1 MPSHDF
7 TIILPSNSSLKYF
20 PSNTTTN
27 FSTRLPRE
35 IELQG
40 RWLIGISEVHVP
52 CTTLHVSREEAL
64 LKDPENDT
72 RLNYFKHGV
81 YSSIP
86 SLIEALNTGVLEYHD
101 NVWAE
106 KFFYDNEGGFVSRI
120 VYKKPNSEDHHTPCR
135 LSETVKRVLG
145 FEDTVFCYTDFNNPN
160 DFTRIKVL
168 DDGFFTGK
176 QPASLARAIPD
187 QLFIYSN
194 LCEPCVVG
202 DTHAPLLRIV
212 SLDAR
217 EFNFGSTIVKR
228 FAPVNYTP
236 LLSNRFQVID
246 IDIRDQYGNPI
257 PFEFGTLTLALH
269 FKKEY

>member
-1 MPSHDF
+1 MSSRDF

-35 IELQG
+35 VELHG
-40 RWLIGISEVHVP
+40 RWLVGISEIHVP
-52 CTTLHVSREEAL
+52 CTTLHVNREEAL
-64 LKDPENDT
+64 LKDPENKT
-72 RLNYFKHGV
+72 RLCYFKHGV
-81 YSSIP
+81 FNSIT
-86 SLIEALNTGVLEYHD
+86 SFIDALNAGVLEYHN
-101 NVWAE
+101 NVWGE
-106 KFFYDNEGGFVSRI
+106 KFFYDKEGGFVNRI
-120 VYKKPNSEDHHTPCR
+120 VYKKPNSDECYVPCD

-145 FEDTVFCYTDFNNPN
+145 FEDTNFFFTDFNSPN
-160 DFTRIKVL
+160 DFTRVKVL
-168 DDGFFTGK
+168 NDGFFVGK

-194 LCEPCVVG
+194 LCEPSIVG

-212 SLDAR
+212 SLDER

-236 LLSNRFQVID
+236 LLNNRFQIID
-246 IDIRDQYGNPI
+246 IDIRDQFGNPI
-257 PFEFGTLTLALH
+257 PFEFGTLTVALH
-269 FKKEY
+269 FKKDY